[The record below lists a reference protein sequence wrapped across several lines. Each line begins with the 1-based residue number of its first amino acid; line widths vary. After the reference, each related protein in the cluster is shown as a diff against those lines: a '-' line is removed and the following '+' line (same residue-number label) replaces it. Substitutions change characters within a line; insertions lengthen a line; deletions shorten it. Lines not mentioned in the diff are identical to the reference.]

1 MSPAKRKEKG
11 HYISLWV
18 GTLLSQINALSNL
31 LGMYKE
37 KDSQQSCKQMTAG

>member
-11 HYISLWV
+11 HISLCV
-18 GTLLSQINALSNL
+18 GTLLSQINALRNL

-37 KDSQQSCKQMTAG
+37 KDSQQSCKQIMAG